1 MASTVSDTQT
11 LVIVNKAME
20 SAVEGMEN
28 TTWEHLRQGLGVGNP
43 FISQIIRV
51 RGSLSGTYEKSR
63 IILPLY
69 FKSIDKAMSISLLQ
83 KNVRSNLYETD
94 YIAFLEDVRLL
105 ATNAEKYNGIADVV
119 TNAAWELY
127 KIAEKYHPYK
137 IANGIL
143 SGAATRR
150 PVCPSKH
157 KSSAGAGSSG
167 ALPLHHGKKST
178 EDIHTSASE
187 LANNKKKS
195 ANLEKKALS
204 RKDAIKKLEG
214 LAIRALQIAR
224 NTTAANTEN
233 ENQPNTSNERFI
245 ENVVKRTP
253 SFSLDEAYATILK
266 TWQNAILSYTSIDP
280 GRLDAIFVAKQI
292 KDFLR
297 LTGLTLSGKKR
308 DCSKRLAAYITKL
321 QNESWKKTK
330 SVLNLF
336 WVYLR
341 NIMV

>member
-1 MASTVSDTQT
+1 MASTAGDTQT

-20 SAVEGMEN
+20 SAVEEMEN

-214 LAIRALQIAR
+214 
-224 NTTAANTEN
+224 
-233 ENQPNTSNERFI
+233 TSLRC
-245 ENVVKRTP
+245 
-253 SFSLDEAYATILK
+253 TI
-266 TWQNAILSYTSIDP
+266 ILLEMGIVLLT
-280 GRLDAIFVAKQI
+280 FV
-292 KDFLR
+292 
-297 LTGLTLSGKKR
+297 
-308 DCSKRLAAYITKL
+308 
-321 QNESWKKTK
+321 
-330 SVLNLF
+330 
-336 WVYLR
+336 
-341 NIMV
+341 

>member
-1 MASTVSDTQT
+1 
-11 LVIVNKAME
+11 ME
-20 SAVEGMEN
+20 SAVEEWK
-28 TTWEHLRQGLGVGNP
+28 TRREHLRQAWGWESVHQSNNQ
-43 FISQIIRV
+43 SQRV
-51 RGSLSGTYEKSR
+51 AFRNIEKSR

-167 ALPLHHGKKST
+167 ALPLHHGKKAQKTYIQVRVSLQ
-178 EDIHTSASE
+178 II
-187 LANNKKKS
+187 KK
-195 ANLEKKALS
+195 NLRIWRKKHFLVKMLS
-204 RKDAIKKLEG
+204 R
-214 LAIRALQIAR
+214 
-224 NTTAANTEN
+224 N
-233 ENQPNTSNERFI
+233 
-245 ENVVKRTP
+245 
-253 SFSLDEAYATILK
+253 
-266 TWQNAILSYTSIDP
+266 
-280 GRLDAIFVAKQI
+280 
-292 KDFLR
+292 
-297 LTGLTLSGKKR
+297 
-308 DCSKRLAAYITKL
+308 
-321 QNESWKKTK
+321 
-330 SVLNLF
+330 
-336 WVYLR
+336 
-341 NIMV
+341 

>member
-1 MASTVSDTQT
+1 M
-11 LVIVNKAME
+11 
-20 SAVEGMEN
+20 
-28 TTWEHLRQGLGVGNP
+28 
-43 FISQIIRV
+43 
-51 RGSLSGTYEKSR
+51 
-63 IILPLY
+63 
-69 FKSIDKAMSISLLQ
+69 
-83 KNVRSNLYETD
+83 
-94 YIAFLEDVRLL
+94 
-105 ATNAEKYNGIADVV
+105 
-119 TNAAWELY
+119 
-127 KIAEKYHPYK
+127 
-137 IANGIL
+137 
-143 SGAATRR
+143 SGAATRG

-157 KSSAGAGSSG
+157 KITPGWQRWSTTAT
-167 ALPLHHGKKST
+167 PWKKST

-187 LANNKKKS
+187 LANNKKNL
-195 ANLEKKALS
+195 NLEKKALS

-321 QNESWKKTK
+321 QNESWKRNEVCAK
-330 SVLNLF
+330 SVLGLF
-336 WVYLR
+336 EKYNGIEESSRGRIKFHRCLAPDVISEYRCKILAQASVVDCNCIARLR
-341 NIMV
+341 FKVI